1 VNRKNEFITPFVTAM
16 TRTLAIVGAGRVGR
30 VLGARL
36 HALGW
41 NIGAVITRHR
51 ATARTAVRVIGGGTP
66 FGELTCQ
73 VLAAEVVLLTT
84 RDDDLATVARE
95 LAACGGK
102 EWRDKVVLHTSGA
115 LPAAVLAPLAQRGAR
130 TGSMHPMQTFGA
142 RSQPNLDGVLFA
154 VEGDAGAV
162 RVARGIVRSL
172 GGLPVRIEA
181 RNKAA
186 YHCAGSYAAG
196 HVLASIEAGTR
207 ILEGTGFTRKQAMR
221 ALLSLSR
228 QMLDNFERLGPHAAW
243 TGPLSRG
250 DFAIVTKHAEVLR
263 RYPAEYL
270 GAYAALA
277 RLAIHLLAKSPR
289 GTRARLNQVLRTPR
303 RKTDAGEQFDR

>member
-1 VNRKNEFITPFVTAM
+1 M

-36 HALGW
+36 RALGW
-41 NIGAVITRHR
+41 RIGAVVTRHR
-51 ATARTAVRVIGGGTP
+51 ATARTAVRMIGDGTP
-66 FGELTCQ
+66 FGELTRQ
-73 VLAAEVVLLTT
+73 ILAADVVLLATW
-84 RDDDLATVARE
+84 DDALAAVARDLASM
-95 LAACGGK
+95 GGK
-102 EWRDKVVLHTSGA
+102 EWRGKVALHLSGA
-115 LPAAVLAPLAQRGAR
+115 LPASVLAPLARCGAR
-130 TGSMHPMQTFGA
+130 IGSMHPMQTFGA
-142 RSQPNLDGVLFA
+142 HAQPHLDGVLFA

-181 RNKAA
+181 RHKAA

-207 ILEGTGFTRKQAMR
+207 ILEGTGFTRKQAML

-228 QMLDNFERLGPHAAW
+228 QMLDNFERLGPRAAW
-243 TGPLSRG
+243 TGPVSRG
-250 DFAIVTKHAEVLR
+250 DFAVVTKHARELR
-263 RYPAEYL
+263 QYPAEFL
-270 GAYAALA
+270 SAYSALA

-289 GTRARLNQVLRTPR
+289 TARARL
-303 RKTDAGEQFDR
+303 DRALG

>member
-1 VNRKNEFITPFVTAM
+1 M

-30 VLGARL
+30 ALGTRL
-36 HALGW
+36 RALGW
-41 NIGAVITRHR
+41 NIGAVVTRHR

-66 FGELTCQ
+66 FGELTWQ
-73 VLAAEVVLLTT
+73 VLAADVVLLTT

-102 EWRDKVVLHTSGA
+102 EWRGKVVLHTSGA
-115 LPAAVLAPLAQRGAR
+115 LPAAVLAPLAHRGAR
-130 TGSMHPMQTFGA
+130 TGSMHPMQTFGV
-142 RSQPNLDGVLFA
+142 RSQPHLGDVLFA

-172 GGLPVRIEA
+172 GGMPVRIEA
-181 RNKAA
+181 RHKAA

-196 HVLASIEAGTR
+196 HVLASMEAGTR

-221 ALLSLSR
+221 ALLSLAR
-228 QMLDNFERLGPHAAW
+228 QMLDNFERLGPRAAW

-250 DFAIVTKHAEVLR
+250 DFAIVTKHAHELR
-263 RYPAEYL
+263 QHPAEYVD
-270 GAYAALA
+270 AYAALA

-289 GTRARLNQVLRTPR
+289 SARARL
-303 RKTDAGEQFDR
+303 DRALKAR